1 MVATIKCVRYRY
13 EMSDTHFAVAIH
25 TLAALALS
33 GDIRVTSSNLAG
45 SIRTSDAF
53 VRRVLGALRVAGVV
67 TSEKGASGG
76 IRLAR
81 PADQITL
88 GSVYCA
94 LRKSPI
100 LRTASAVPNPEC
112 PVGGSISPIV
122 RDIFADAEDALV
134 ERLNETTIGALAT
147 RIHSREQVVRP
158 AKTRA

>member
-1 MVATIKCVRYRY
+1 
-13 EMSDTHFAVAIH
+13 MSDTHFAVAIH

-33 GDIRVTSSNLAG
+33 GDMRVTSSDLAG
-45 SIRTSDAF
+45 SVRTSDAF
-53 VRRVLGALRVAGVV
+53 VRRVLSALRAADIVR
-67 TSEKGASGG
+67 SEKGASGG

-112 PVGGSISPIV
+112 PVGGNISPIV
-122 RDIFADAEDALV
+122 RDVFADAEDALV
-134 ERLNETTIGALAT
+134 ERLHETTVDALAS
-147 RIHSREQVVRP
+147 RIENRVQMPSPQNE
-158 AKTRA
+158 RA